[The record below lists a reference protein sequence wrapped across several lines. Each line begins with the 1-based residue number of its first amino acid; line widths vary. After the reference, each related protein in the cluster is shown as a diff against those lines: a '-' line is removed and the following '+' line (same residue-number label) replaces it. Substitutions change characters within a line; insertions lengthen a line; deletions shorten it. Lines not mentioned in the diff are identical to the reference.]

1 MKQVYNILDAIKGHL
16 ENDTNVNHV
25 SFGDFKSIDTSKTTI
40 FPVSHFW
47 MNKASME
54 GSTIKFTIDLMCL
67 DVVDESKEYENTFYG
82 SNNLQ
87 DVLNT
92 QLQVVNSLIESVRS
106 TRGALAEQQYVLVNN
121 PEAEMLYEEFENK
134 LAGWGITFV
143 ITVPNDISIC

>member
-54 GSTIKFTIDLMCL
+54 GSTIRFTIDLMCL
-67 DVVDESKEYENTFYG
+67 DVVDESKEYENSFYG
-82 SNNLQ
+82 SNNLH

-106 TRGALAEQQYVLVNN
+106 TRGALAEQQYVLLNN

-134 LAGWGITFV
+134 LAGWGITFE

>member
-25 SFGDFKSIDTSKTTI
+25 SFGDFKSIDTNKTTI

-54 GSTIKFTIDLMCL
+54 GSTIRFTIDLMCL
-67 DVVDESKEYENTFYG
+67 DVVDESKEYENSFYG

-106 TRGALAEQQYVLVNN
+106 TRGTLAEQQYVLVNN

>member
-54 GSTIKFTIDLMCL
+54 GSTIRFTIDLMCL
-67 DVVDESKEYENTFYG
+67 DVVDESKEYENSFYG

>member
-54 GSTIKFTIDLMCL
+54 GSTIRFTIDLMCL
-67 DVVDESKEYENTFYG
+67 DVVDESKEYENSFYG

-92 QLQVVNSLIESVRS
+92 QLQVVNSLIESVRG
-106 TRGALAEQQYVLVNN
+106 TRGALAEQQYVLLNN